1 MLHPKLNSPG
11 DDAGASVAST
21 HAMVICPDLGPSVVH
36 GVSHRRPTQRQIQ
49 ARDPLRSAT
58 RRVHQGQTNPSRR
71 HAAERPVLPPWARGK
86 CTLLAAIDR
95 TLGTAVMGLRPS
107 PGLPVAA
114 ELVMAARGGGRPEQ
128 RACQEYGRRT

>member
-36 GVSHRRPTQRQIQ
+36 GVSHRRPRQRQIQ
-49 ARDPLRSAT
+49 ARSAQIRDSKSPPEPNQSFQAPCCGT
-58 RRVHQGQTNPSRR
+58 SGL
-71 HAAERPVLPPWARGK
+71 AAVGARK

-114 ELVMAARGGGRPEQ
+114 ELVMAPRGGGRPEQ